1 MEESELL
8 AVVHRAR
15 QGDAEAFADL
25 YQRFA
30 RRVFGL
36 CRHMLG
42 STQAAEDA
50 VSEVFL
56 RLQRSMQ
63 SYDASLPFPRW
74 LLSVA
79 SHYCVDLLRRRRV
92 ERRLFATDEAAMEGE
107 DQEAAKSPSPL
118 SEALAMERQERLR
131 TAIARLPDRY
141 RTVLVMRY
149 YGEMS
154 YDEIAAQ
161 LGLPRNH
168 VATLILRGKQE
179 LRRILGG

>member
-1 MEESELL
+1 MEESELE

-15 QGDAEAFADL
+15 LGDAEAFTEL

-42 STQAAEDA
+42 STEAAEDA
-50 VSEVFL
+50 ASEVFL
-56 RLQRSMQ
+56 RLQGSMER
-63 SYDASLPFPRW
+63 YDASLPFPRW

-79 SHYCVDLLRRRRV
+79 SHHCVDLLRRRRI
-92 ERRLFATDEAAMEGE
+92 ESRLFVPEALEG
-107 DQEAAKSPSPL
+107 DAQNAPTGRSPL
-118 SEALAMERQERLR
+118 SEALAMERREQL
-131 TAIARLPDRY
+131 TAAIERLPDRY
-141 RTVLVMRY
+141 RAALVMRY

-161 LGLPRNH
+161 TGLKRNH
-168 VATLILRGKQE
+168 VATLIFRGKQE
-179 LRRILGG
+179 LRRILGA

>member
-1 MEESELL
+1 MEETELETL
-8 AVVHRAR
+8 VHRAR
-15 QGDAEAFADL
+15 QGDTEAFADL

-36 CRHMLG
+36 CKHMLG

-63 SYDASLPFPRW
+63 SYDATLPFPRW

-79 SHYCVDLLRRRRV
+79 SHYCVDLLRRRRI
-92 ERRLFATDEAAMEGE
+92 ERRLFATDEAGIEGE
-107 DQEAAKSPSPL
+107 GLDTARSPSPL
-118 SEALAMERQERLR
+118 SEALTMERREQLR
-131 TAIARLPDRY
+131 SAIARLADRY

-161 LGLPRNH
+161 LGLQRNH